1 MHERWNRIVPIQIV
15 LQMLKQHKDGLPLI
29 NQAAEKVELRKQ
41 SQLHKTVT
49 PALTPSAWLRTGAD
63 ETIPV
68 PAEASRRS
76 IR

>member
-1 MHERWNRIVPIQIV
+1 MHEGWSLIMPIEIV
-15 LQMLKQHKDGLPLI
+15 LQLLKQHKDGLPLI

-41 SQLHKTVT
+41 SQLHETVT
-49 PALTPSAWLRTGAD
+49 PALTPSAWLRTGSD

-68 PAEASRRS
+68 PAEGSRRG

>member
-1 MHERWNRIVPIQIV
+1 MSIEIV

-29 NQAAEKVELRKQ
+29 NQPAEKVELRKQ
-41 SQLHKTVT
+41 SQLHETVT
-49 PALTPSAWLRTGAD
+49 PALTPSTWLRTGAD

>member
-1 MHERWNRIVPIQIV
+1 MHERWNRIVPIEIA
-15 LQMLKQHKDGLPLI
+15 LQMLKQNKERLPLI
-29 NQAAEKVELRKQ
+29 DQAAEKVELRKQ

-63 ETIPV
+63 ESIPV
-68 PAEASRRS
+68 PAEASRRG

>member
-1 MHERWNRIVPIQIV
+1 MHEGWSRIVPIEIV

-41 SQLHKTVT
+41 SQLHETVT
-49 PALTPSAWLRTGAD
+49 PALTPSAWLRTGSD

-68 PAEASRRS
+68 PAEATRRR

>member
-1 MHERWNRIVPIQIV
+1 MHKGWSRIMPIERV
-15 LQMLKQHKDGLPLI
+15 LQLLKQHKDGLPLI